1 MGTVYSFTLF
11 QFKAVLLAM
20 ASVGPLET
28 WEVLAGRSN
37 IKMSQANIIILLSNI
52 SCSIFIGPKSNPCP
66 CHSLTNWCFRDLN
79 DVTLAEEDGYWQWS
93 WSYSNLQWGP
103 QFNQDFEVWSKFWS
117 WMLVKTLR
125 LNFGRDFE
133 AEFWSRFWSWF
144 WSRCYNMT

>member
-1 MGTVYSFTLF
+1 MGTVYSCTLF

-37 IKMSQANIIILLSNI
+37 IKKSQANIIILLSNI
-52 SCSIFIGPKSNPCP
+52 SCSIFIGPKSDTCP

-79 DVTLAEEDGYWQWS
+79 DVTLAEEDGYWQ

-125 LNFGRDFE
+125 LKFGWLFE
-133 AEFWSRFWSWF
+133 NEVWSIIWRWILINQW
-144 WSRCYNMT
+144 YD